1 MRILVFGAGVIGS
14 VYAGKLL
21 QTGHEV
27 VMLARG
33 RRLSD
38 LQAHGLVLGEKWSP
52 ETARCWQCGRWESL
66 RQTTG
71 TRWCWSPFG
80 PSSLRARYQS

>member
-1 MRILVFGAGVIGS
+1 VRILVFGAGVIGS
-14 VYAGKLL
+14 VYAVKLL
-21 QTGHEV
+21 QAGHEV

-38 LQAHGLVLGEKWSP
+38 LQTHGLVLEEAKSGNRTVLAVQW
-52 ETARCWQCGRWESL
+52 WESL

-71 TRWCWSPFG
+71 TRWCWSASG
-80 PSSLRARYQS
+80 PSSLRARYPS